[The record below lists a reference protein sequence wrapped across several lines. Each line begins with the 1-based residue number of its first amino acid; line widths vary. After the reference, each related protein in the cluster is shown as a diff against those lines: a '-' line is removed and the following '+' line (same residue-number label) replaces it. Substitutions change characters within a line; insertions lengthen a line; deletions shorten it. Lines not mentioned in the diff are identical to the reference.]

1 MTKSFPLVL
10 AAAASLAL
18 TGCWTPPNANVQP
31 SGEPRLIQSGI
42 MVESVKDPATVQAL
56 DTNQSTITL
65 ALPSGG
71 TAIYKVG
78 PKVKHLDQVRS
89 DDQVEATVT
98 EELAVYLLADGKLP
112 DGSTAESLGVNARVQ
127 LVDPSYRQLNLQYP
141 NGQIDIVKPPIG
153 TLMQQ
158 MAPGDS
164 VVVRPGELTAIKVE
178 KK

>member
-1 MTKSFPLVL
+1 M
-10 AAAASLAL
+10 
-18 TGCWTPPNANVQP
+18 
-31 SGEPRLIQSGI
+31 
-42 MVESVKDPATVQAL
+42 
-56 DTNQSTITL
+56 
-65 ALPSGG
+65 
-71 TAIYKVG
+71 
-78 PKVKHLDQVRS
+78 
-89 DDQVEATVT
+89 T
-98 EELAVYLLADGKLP
+98 EELAIYLLADGKLP